1 MEVKE
6 AVKEDKNSGYKQLL
20 NEKNFLLNTFANIV
34 SRFGDGI
41 DTIAF
46 SLLVYQITGSTL
58 LVATLYA
65 INGIPNIIFG
75 MVSGV
80 VCKYITDK
88 KIMAICDFG
97 RGACVTL
104 VAVLF
109 ITGNLATWHLYVI
122 TFLNSSF
129 ESFRGPATTSI
140 IPKILPQEKMEY
152 GMAFMSSGTK
162 VAEMIGLASAA
173 FLIGILGLGGAIIID
188 AVTFYICGV
197 LIMAIKLKDK
207 LVVNEKLTVKSYFID
222 LKEGFSYVKKDG
234 LILNIVI
241 FAAVVNALLVPFNS
255 MQAPYVKNVLNSGSS
270 AMSVMSIAV
279 LIGMTCSTILAPKI
293 KEKIGNK
300 KMFILG
306 GIIVGISYCIL
317 SLLGTLPQLAMY
329 IALSIDM
336 FVLGVGALF
345 LNFPLQIIML
355 KSVPGEYLPRVAS
368 IFNAGALCA
377 TPVVSCIVGVISE
390 FTSIKILFTG
400 FGMAVV
406 ILYILQS
413 FSKNIKKYDNY

>member
-109 ITGNLATWHLYVI
+109 ITGNLAIWHLYVI

-129 ESFRGPATTSI
+129 ESFRGSATTSI

-234 LILNIVI
+234 LLLNIVI

-255 MQAPYVKNVLNSGSS
+255 MQAPYVKV
-270 AMSVMSIAV
+270 
-279 LIGMTCSTILAPKI
+279 
-293 KEKIGNK
+293 
-300 KMFILG
+300 F
-306 GIIVGISYCIL
+306 
-317 SLLGTLPQLAMY
+317 
-329 IALSIDM
+329 
-336 FVLGVGALF
+336 
-345 LNFPLQIIML
+345 
-355 KSVPGEYLPRVAS
+355 
-368 IFNAGALCA
+368 
-377 TPVVSCIVGVISE
+377 
-390 FTSIKILFTG
+390 
-400 FGMAVV
+400 
-406 ILYILQS
+406 
-413 FSKNIKKYDNY
+413 